1 MASYFDEKGLPDPS
15 ATKKK
20 SSNHNPDV
28 SHFIGASS
36 SSSGIGTNEAITE
49 QFFHLANSFSIL
61 RDQIPNN
68 NSNHQQFLDN
78 LVTQL
83 LEEANASAKGPPP
96 ASKNFIK
103 NLPKVSKSEIKSDDT
118 CIICAENFSANE
130 KVNITKMPCNHMF
143 DKDCI
148 LPWLELHNTCPN
160 CRYEVESD
168 DPEWKKKQ
176 KEKQIIEDSEEEDP
190 NWMYM

>member
-1 MASYFDEKGLPDPS
+1 ITLYADEKGLPDPS
-15 ATKKK
+15 LTKKK
-20 SSNHNPDV
+20 NTNHNPDV
-28 SHFIGASS
+28 SHFFGVSS
-36 SSSGIGTNEAITE
+36 SSSGIGTNEANTE
-49 QFFHLANSFSIL
+49 QFFHLANLLNTL
-61 RDQIPNN
+61 RGQIPDNN
-68 NSNHQQFLDN
+68 GNQQQFLDN

-103 NLPKVSKSEIKSDDT
+103 NLPKVPKSEITSDDT
-118 CIICAENFSANE
+118 CIICAEKFSANE
-130 KVNITKMPCNHMF
+130 KANITKLPCNHKF

-160 CRYEVESD
+160 CRYEVDSD

-176 KEKQIIEDSEEEDP
+176 KEKQ
-190 NWMYM
+190 